1 MPSLGFQS
9 RYLDPETCTK
19 SPARADDPLRKHYR
33 ELAQACT
40 TRSRSALSLQSV
52 SEEKPDFGIMA
63 VTLED
68 LLVKPLRLSKLPSL
82 VQLLGLFKDAGHGA
96 HGNMKR
102 RSRNHE

>member
-1 MPSLGFQS
+1 
-9 RYLDPETCTK
+9 
-19 SPARADDPLRKHYR
+19 
-33 ELAQACT
+33 
-40 TRSRSALSLQSV
+40 LQSV